1 MHSIQTSEFSCTCTF
16 NLSIYILEKIK
27 ARGEEMAPLEGHDR
41 LQYLIDIA
49 RDVPPLDDKD
59 KVDENKIRGCA
70 SNLWVVCKI
79 NKDGTMSYKHDADAW
94 ITKGT
99 AKILV
104 DLLDGEHRSAIAN
117 LTLESFEGLG
127 IRNLLTMQRQ
137 VGFGSLVERMIGV
150 AKNG

>member
-1 MHSIQTSEFSCTCTF
+1 M
-16 NLSIYILEKIK
+16 ILEKIK

-70 SNLWVVCKI
+70 SNLWLIGGAKEDNTMIYKI
-79 NKDGTMSYKHDADAW
+79 DADAF

-99 AKILV
+99 AKLV
-104 DLLDGEHRSAIAN
+104 TDLVNGCPKDEVAA
-117 LTLESFEGLG
+117 LTIEDFLPLG
-127 IRNLLTMQRQ
+127 VRELLTMQRQ
-137 VGFGSLVERMIGV
+137 NGLGSLIQRIVDI
-150 AKNG
+150 ANTK

>member
-1 MHSIQTSEFSCTCTF
+1 MID
-16 NLSIYILEKIK
+16 KII
-27 ARGEEMAPLEGHDR
+27 ARGEELKTLQGHDR
-41 LQYLIDIA
+41 LQYLVDLA
-49 RDVPPLDDKD
+49 KEVKPLSDKD
-59 KVDENKIRGCA
+59 KIDNNKIRGCA

>member
-1 MHSIQTSEFSCTCTF
+1 M
-16 NLSIYILEKIK
+16 ILDKIK
-27 ARGEEMAPLEGHDR
+27 ARGDEMAPLEGHDR

-49 RDVPPLDDKD
+49 RDVEPLADKD
-59 KVDENKIRGCA
+59 KIDENKIRGCA
-70 SNLWVVCKI
+70 SNLWVVGKT
-79 NKDGTMSYKHDADAW
+79 NEDGTMSYKHDADAW

-104 DLLDGEHRSAIAN
+104 DLLNGEHRSHIAQ

-137 VGFGSLVERMIGV
+137 VGFGSLVERMIQI
-150 AKNG
+150 AKEDK